1 MNVSMSQLRCPSCR
15 LLLFTLIELLVVIAI
30 IAILAAMLLPALS
43 KAREK
48 ARTIACASN
57 QKQMALSWLI
67 YADDHDGYV
76 LRYNYGAG
84 LPPYTLP
91 NGATHSGGYMLWQAI
106 FHPWLPEFQVYNCPS
121 NSVARC
127 VYTGQYHGDP
137 SIGYN
142 SYVSSYGK
150 HVSSHVRPSE
160 LMIFADA
167 NSYPASNGGT
177 IVYNTYGLVDTR
189 HIRELDRH
197 NNLANIAYGDGH
209 VGSRRTNSIP
219 NRSVNSILWYPT
231 YAGTSP

>member
-1 MNVSMSQLRCPSCR
+1 MPQSPALARRHLQV
-15 LLLFTLIELLVVIAI
+15 FTLIELLVVIAI

-48 ARTIACASN
+48 ARAIACTSN
-57 QKQMALSWLI
+57 QKQMAISWLM
-67 YADDHDGYV
+67 YADDHDGTV
-76 LRYNYGAG
+76 LSYNFGSAH
-84 LPPYTLP
+84 PPYTLP
-91 NGATHSGGYMLWQAI
+91 NGTTWSGGYKLWQTI
-106 FHPWLPEFQVYNCPS
+106 FHPWQPEFQVYNCPS

-137 SIGYN
+137 AIGYN
-142 SYVSSYGK
+142 SYVPNYGK

-160 LMIFADA
+160 LMVFADA
-167 NSYPASNGGT
+167 NSYPASNGGA

-189 HIRELDRH
+189 HLRELDRH

-209 VGSRRTNSIP
+209 VGNRRTNSIP
-219 NRSVNSILWYPT
+219 DRSVNSILWYPT